1 MDLENAADN
10 GASLDE
16 LLDIVRS
23 MDDPNDL
30 YNVMDLCSGDSYED
44 NLLWNTAKTKR
55 DTILSMTDRKG
66 SCEHC
71 ERPDN
76 LNTIAQ
82 SVVSGMSRKI
92 GEPSRKGSRKGYTSV
107 DGKSPMEYLKMLYDL
122 QGFPSQQDVISHGSE
137 TDAEE
142 YLKNNASFFGTG
154 YEKYLRMIVEE
165 YEKGL
170 RDGSRKGAPAFATGN
185 SGKIMNDV
193 KGLINNPTVS
203 TKLQKT
209 FGTQDQRNQAI
220 LQEHNN
226 EQAKIDRQNKV
237 DQLRTGGS
245 RKGSSLWTLKG
256 SERQDLY
263 NRIDAK
269 LKSEGHP
276 WDYVYKV
283 TGKDYEDSAYSAF
296 AEMPEN
302 KEWINGLILEITR
315 DRNNY

>member
-30 YNVMDLCSGDSYED
+30 YNVMDLCAGDSYED

-66 SCEHC
+66 SCGHC

-82 SVVSGMSRKI
+82 SVVLGMSRKI
-92 GEPSRKGSRKGYTSV
+92 GEPSRKGA
-107 DGKSPMEYLKMLYDL
+107 
-122 QGFPSQQDVISHGSE
+122 Q
-137 TDAEE
+137 
-142 YLKNNASFFGTG
+142 
-154 YEKYLRMIVEE
+154 
-165 YEKGL
+165 
-170 RDGSRKGAPAFATGN
+170 AFATGN
-185 SGKIMNDV
+185 SGAIMKDISNV
-193 KGLINNPTVS
+193 LKNQTVS
-203 TKLQKT
+203 NKLQKT
-209 FGTQDQRNQAI
+209 FGTEAQKQQAI
-220 LQEHNN
+220 ANENKIKENN
-226 EQAKIDRQNKV
+226 EQVALNNKLSSMSSKERQDYENVQAVNQRAKDKLAKDTQDDMYEEVMGDYDRLRAQNQKAK
-237 DQLRTGGS
+237 QQREQSLHGSRNGS
-245 RKGSSLWTLKG
+245 RKGSAIWNLKG
-256 SERQDLY
+256 SERQELY
-263 NRIDAK
+263 NRIDSK

-276 WDYVYKV
+276 WDYVYTV
-283 TGKDYEDSAYSAF
+283 TGKDYEDSAYSTF

>member
-30 YNVMDLCSGDSYED
+30 YNVMDLCAGDSYED

-66 SCEHC
+66 SCGHC

-92 GEPSRKGSRKGYTSV
+92 GEPSRKG
-107 DGKSPMEYLKMLYDL
+107 
-122 QGFPSQQDVISHGSE
+122 
-137 TDAEE
+137 
-142 YLKNNASFFGTG
+142 
-154 YEKYLRMIVEE
+154 
-165 YEKGL
+165 
-170 RDGSRKGAPAFATGN
+170 APAFATGN
-185 SGKIMNDV
+185 SGKLMNDFKNV
-193 KGLINNPTVS
+193 LNNDTVS

-220 LQEHNN
+220 LKEHNN
-226 EQAKIDRQNKV
+226 NKSKLERQNQV
-237 DQLRTGGS
+237 DQLRNGS
-245 RKGSSLWTLKG
+245 RKGSSIWTLKG

-276 WDYVYKV
+276 WDYVYTV

-302 KEWINGLILEITR
+302 KDWINGLILEITR

>member
-1 MDLENAADN
+1 MVESRKGSSFMDLENAADN

-30 YNVMDLCSGDSYED
+30 YNVMDLCAGDSYED

-66 SCEHC
+66 SCGHC

-92 GEPSRKGSRKGYTSV
+92 GEP
-107 DGKSPMEYLKMLYDL
+107 
-122 QGFPSQQDVISHGSE
+122 
-137 TDAEE
+137 
-142 YLKNNASFFGTG
+142 
-154 YEKYLRMIVEE
+154 
-165 YEKGL
+165 
-170 RDGSRKGAPAFATGN
+170 SRKGAPAFATGN

-237 DQLRTGGS
+237 DQLRTGGGVDS
-245 RKGSSLWTLKG
+245 ITTIPEDVRKV
-256 SERQDLY
+256 
-263 NRIDAK
+263 IDNSVK
-269 LKSEGHP
+269 IDGIEYDFFSTRTILETMGYTVDEID
-276 WDYVYKV
+276 DYVDEYML
-283 TGKDYEDSAYSAF
+283 E
-296 AEMPEN
+296 EMDKTLQEQEN
-302 KEWINGLILEITR
+302 N
-315 DRNNY
+315 